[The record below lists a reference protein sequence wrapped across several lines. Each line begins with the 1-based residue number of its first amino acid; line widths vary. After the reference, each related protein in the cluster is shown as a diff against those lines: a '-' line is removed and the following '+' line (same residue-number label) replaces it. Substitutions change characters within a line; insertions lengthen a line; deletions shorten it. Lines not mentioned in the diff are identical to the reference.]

1 MMEPAFS
8 FPHKD
13 AMDGYLYAILGWG
26 LGGFLNGLAGFGGA
40 LVALPFVAAGNDMAL
55 AVPSCTLMVLAL
67 SVQMA
72 WSCRRTLAPAGLG
85 PVLAGA
91 VPGVGAGMLLLRCA
105 SDSALRLGLGLFLIA
120 YGLAGPWLRRL
131 RRGQPGPAWAALA
144 GFCSTSLGT
153 AYGIN
158 GPPLAMYL
166 ALRGGT
172 QSETKSALGVFF
184 IVSGLLMI
192 AGQAVLGLYT
202 PQAAMLFATALPAA
216 VIGGWAGL
224 RLAAR
229 CSDAAFHVWLHLML
243 LLLGA
248 NLVRVALA

>member
-1 MMEPAFS
+1 M
-8 FPHKD
+8 H
-13 AMDGYLYAILGWG
+13 GYLYAMLGWG

-40 LVALPFVAAGNDMAL
+40 LVALPFMAAGNDMAL
-55 AVPSCTLMVLAL
+55 TVPSCTLIVLTL
-67 SVQMA
+67 NIQMA
-72 WSCRRTLAPAGLG
+72 WNYRRTLTPVGLG

-91 VPGVGAGMLLLRCA
+91 VPGVAAGVLLLRFA

-120 YGLAGPWLRRL
+120 YGLVGRWLQGL
-131 RRGQPGPAWAALA
+131 RCGHPGTGWGALA

-172 QSETKSALGVFF
+172 QDETKSALGVFF
-184 IVSGLLMI
+184 IISGLLMI
-192 AGQAVLGLYT
+192 AGQSALGMYT
-202 PQAAMLFATALPAA
+202 PQAAMLFVVALPAA
-216 VIGGWAGL
+216 IIGGWAGL
-224 RLAAR
+224 RLAAQF
-229 CSDAAFHVWLHLML
+229 SDATFHIWLHLML

-248 NLVRVALA
+248 NLIRMALA